1 MLLDGLKFLEASS
14 FRVAACIHDH
24 RCAAAHAEIAFT
36 FEKDSYRK
44 ALSKLDEV
52 KCRLD
57 LREDAFAAG
66 RSP

>member
-1 MLLDGLKFLEASS
+1 MLFDGLKLLEACG
-14 FRVAACIHDH
+14 FRVAACIHNY
-24 RCAAAHAEIAFT
+24 RRASAHTEIAFA
-36 FEKDSYRK
+36 FKKDSYRE
-44 ALSKLDEV
+44 ALGKLDEV